1 MGFHGK
7 MENNFFTPLA
17 SLLSKDFG
25 VGSEREDRK
34 RERDIP
40 MKDLL
45 RHLILA
51 AKVID
56 HNCNPWTDCNFR
68 QRRFGIEEGELMG
81 PSALDLNVEFERVLF
96 CDRME
101 GDRFPEPGEASLE
114 IFFNQRK
121 RKAPGKTLP
130 R

>member
-1 MGFHGK
+1 
-7 MENNFFTPLA
+7 MENDLFPPLV

-25 VGSEREDRK
+25 VGSEREDGE

-56 HNCNPWTDCNFR
+56 YNSDFGTDCNF
-68 QRRFGIEEGELMG
+68 
-81 PSALDLNVEFERVLF
+81 
-96 CDRME
+96 
-101 GDRFPEPGEASLE
+101 
-114 IFFNQRK
+114 
-121 RKAPGKTLP
+121 
-130 R
+130 